1 MTYVFERDTQF
12 FSGGFFAFSRYP
24 TQNIQS
30 QWTQKQQKSENST
43 EIHLFQHSI
52 MATICMKQWL
62 AALGGQLH
70 QEGVKNIVEQFWL
83 IHIAGVTSVWNDSN
97 L

>member
-1 MTYVFERDTQF
+1 
-12 FSGGFFAFSRYP
+12 
-24 TQNIQS
+24 
-30 QWTQKQQKSENST
+30 
-43 EIHLFQHSI
+43 
-52 MATICMKQWL
+52 MKQWL